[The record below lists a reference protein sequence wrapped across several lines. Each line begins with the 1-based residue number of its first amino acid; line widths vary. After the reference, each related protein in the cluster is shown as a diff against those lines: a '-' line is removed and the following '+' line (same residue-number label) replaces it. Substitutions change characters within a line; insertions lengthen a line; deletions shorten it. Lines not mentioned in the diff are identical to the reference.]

1 MSDSQR
7 QVKMVAEQALASLV
21 ERAKRLQLTSVC
33 VSMQHH
39 DDENGSEELGQR
51 QRLEQKEHMRVG
63 EQPVEAEPNVVVVN
77 LKKSKHSPPGAGIQR
92 AIAATGRKPRKF
104 DLEPS
109 PPPPSPRELC
119 LIAELRDEYNQTDQ
133 LIEQMLTDAT
143 SLGHEMINCSQIQR
157 DLSLVQ
163 EIELETTKRSL
174 DTLFGALTAELER
187 NDLTELMQRCDSA
200 LERSKER
207 LVKNEPTIET
217 SWSTISEQFVA
228 AELPP
233 RAAQPDDQ
241 PREPGSQDYAALP
254 FLAKHD

>member
-7 QVKMVAEQALASLV
+7 QVKMVAEQALASLL

-33 VSMQHH
+33 AMQHH
-39 DDENGSEELGQR
+39 GNDDDDDGDQEQGQGQGQEKEKENLR
-51 QRLEQKEHMRVG
+51 MG
-63 EQPVEAEPNVVVVN
+63 EQPAGVEPNVVVVN

-92 AIAATGRKPRKF
+92 AIAASGRKPRKL

-133 LIEQMLTDAT
+133 LIDQMLTDAT
-143 SLGHEMINCSQIQR
+143 NLGHEMNNCTQIQR

-174 DTLFGALTAELER
+174 DTLFGALTADLER
-187 NDLTELMQRCDSA
+187 NDLKELMLRCDSA
-200 LERSKER
+200 LERTKER
-207 LVKNEPTIET
+207 RIKNEPTIET
-217 SWSTISEQFVA
+217 SWSTISEQFEQVEA
-228 AELPP
+228 VTTNADELPP
-233 RAAQPDDQ
+233 IAAQPDDQ
-241 PREPGSQDYAALP
+241 HRE
-254 FLAKHD
+254 LAKHD